1 MQGRYETRMLYNVLT
16 CLLTAI
22 GSSSATKGK
31 PHTHKFW
38 RRRRSTW
45 AAVTT
50 ILCRQPHDKA
60 MLWNFFDH
68 GSPFAYRGYDSAIYH
83 LNAFEYESTIA
94 LRRTCYQA
102 HGKNARVKCIN
113 PCGKAARHSINLA
126 DRGVQ

>member
-60 MLWNFFDH
+60 MLWNFFNH

-83 LNAFEYESTIA
+83 LTLSSMSRQSPSEGRVTKPMAKMHVSSVSI
-94 LRRTCYQA
+94 LV
-102 HGKNARVKCIN
+102 ARLHDTV
-113 PCGKAARHSINLA
+113 LT
-126 DRGVQ
+126 